1 MYLSRHLLLCVPS
14 LSHICSLLFLHSPI
28 RHRFQPLHGMSVV
41 ERPVWDT
48 QLMKDKTKGQKRN
61 VSHSKI
67 KFLSIQKRRRK
78 CLTYQH
84 RNDNPHK
91 PTLKDNSEILSE
103 IPNDPSDSPECQD
116 DPIEKELRKS
126 LAFVV
131 HDYYYRRCSSLFA
144 ND

>member
-48 QLMKDKTKGQKRN
+48 Q
-61 VSHSKI
+61 H
-67 KFLSIQKRRRK
+67 
-78 CLTYQH
+78 H

-126 LAFVV
+126 LPFVV